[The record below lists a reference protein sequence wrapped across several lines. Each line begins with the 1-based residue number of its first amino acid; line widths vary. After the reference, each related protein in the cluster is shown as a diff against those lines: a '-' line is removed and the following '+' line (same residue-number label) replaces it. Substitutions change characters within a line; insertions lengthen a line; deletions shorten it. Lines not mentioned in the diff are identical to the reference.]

1 MEARQ
6 AKRNQKSTDWALIEA
21 CRVGDDGAWETMIDR
36 YQRWVYF
43 VPRRYG
49 LSEADAADI
58 VQGTF
63 ITMMNSIKS
72 FHEESN
78 VKAWLGTVAKRQ
90 TWVHLKKQDRESVHQ
105 EEDVG
110 DSLLLMGRAE
120 RPHNALDTADWLY
133 DALQR
138 MDEKCRK
145 LILVLYFEPEKMQYE
160 EIAERFGMRV
170 GSIGPTRARCLKKL
184 KSFLEETE

>member
-6 AKRNQKSTDWALIEA
+6 AKQNRKLTDWVLIEA
-21 CRVGDDGAWETMIDR
+21 CRAGDEVAWETLIDR

-58 VQGTF
+58 AQTTF
-63 ITMMNSIKS
+63 ITMLDSLKS
-72 FHEESN
+72 FHKESN
-78 VKAWLGTVAKRQ
+78 VKAWLGTVAKRK
-90 TWVHLKKQDRESVHQ
+90 TWVHLKKQDREDVHQ
-105 EEDVG
+105 EEDLG
-110 DSLLLMGRAE
+110 DSLLLMGQAE
-120 RPHNALDTADWLY
+120 RPHNVLDTADWLY

-145 LILVLYFEPEKMQYE
+145 LILALYFEPEKMQYG
-160 EIAERFGMRV
+160 EIAEKFGMSV
-170 GSIGPTRARCLKKL
+170 GSVGPTRARCLKKL
-184 KSFLEETE
+184 KSFLEETQ